1 VAEPTDEE
9 IESLLA
15 LAGLPRMP
23 RSALPPLSCWLV
35 GSAGVVV
42 TQLFENELVSPLKS
56 LKAARSRR
64 RDLDPNRT

>member
-1 VAEPTDEE
+1 VPSTREWIDSPAAEFGVAEPTDEE

-42 TQLFENELVSPLKS
+42 TQLFETNSCLRSSP
-56 LKAARSRR
+56 
-64 RDLDPNRT
+64 